1 MLAVR
6 FSKVEYDL
14 REPYKPAKR
23 RRMRIQTL
31 KSDIRI
37 NTDCKKHQLFWGD
50 FRVKNLQYIFQ

>member
-14 REPYKPAKR
+14 REPSKPVER
-23 RRMRIQTL
+23 RRMRIQTP

-37 NTDCKKHQLFWGD
+37 NTDRKIRQLFWGD
-50 FRVKNLQYIFQ
+50 F

>member
-1 MLAVR
+1 VLAVR
-6 FSKVEYDL
+6 FSKGEYDL
-14 REPYKPAKR
+14 REPSKPAKR

-50 FRVKNLQYIFQ
+50 F